1 MKYLV
6 LVEGKT
12 VELELDAGQVRINGE
27 THHVTLSPIA
37 GTRLRQLF
45 LDGKPS
51 TLGVEALGRGRW
63 ALTSAGER
71 WELEVLDERA
81 RHIRSLAAG
90 REQRRGAG
98 ILKAPMPGLV
108 VRVQV
113 EAGQRVE
120 AGAPLIVLE
129 AMKMENELKAPTPS
143 KVRTVRVR
151 AGEAVEKGQT
161 LVEFEDQDGQTGSS

>member
-6 LVEGKT
+6 SVEGKT
-12 VELELDAGQVRINGE
+12 VELELDGDQVRINGE
-27 THHVTLSPIA
+27 THHIALSPIP

-45 LDGKPS
+45 LDGRPS
-51 TLGVEALGRGRW
+51 TLGVEALGRGLW

-81 RHIRSLAAG
+81 RHIRTLAGG
-90 REQRRGAG
+90 REQRRAAG
-98 ILKAPMPGLV
+98 MLKAPMPGLV

-129 AMKMENELKAPTPS
+129 AMKMENELKAPAQS
-143 KVRTVRVR
+143 KVKTVRVR
-151 AGEAVEKGQT
+151 PGEAVEKGQP
-161 LVEFEDQDGQTGSS
+161 LVEFEDEDQPTGSS